1 MQVIYAGDWIQEYIK
16 SLDYVTWSR
25 VLKIISRLQTY
36 GHNIGP
42 PFSKSLGDGLFELR
56 TVGKKQVRLIYVFNQ
71 DKVWILHV
79 FIKKTWK
86 IPRNEIEYAKSVQRN
101 LFA

>member
-1 MQVIYAGDWIQEYIK
+1 MEVIYAGNWIKEFIK
-16 SLDYVTWSR
+16 NLDYVTWSR
-25 VLKIISRLQTY
+25 VIKIISRLQTY

-56 TVGKKQVRLIYVFNQ
+56 TMGKNQVRLIYVFDQN
-71 DKVWILHV
+71 KAWILHV
-79 FIKKTWK
+79 FIKKTWQ
-86 IPRNEIEYAKSVQRN
+86 IPKKEIEYAKSVYKN